1 MDRDQASQ
9 LVKEWTSSVSLI
21 KHMLC
26 VEAAMRGLAK
36 HFKQDE
42 ELWGMAGLLH
52 DLDYEKLKDTP
63 QLHPSLVYAEL
74 AKYPLDE
81 RIVQAIKA
89 HAWQHQADAPK
100 PNSQLEWS
108 LYTCD
113 ELTGLIVACAL
124 VTPSKKLS
132 DVTTESVIRK
142 FPKKDFAKGVDRA
155 RFELI
160 EPNLGLTVT
169 EFVAICLQSLQ
180 SISATLE
187 L

>member
-1 MDRDQASQ
+1 MHRDQALN
-9 LVKEWTSSVSLI
+9 LVKEWTSSPSLI

-26 VEAAMRGLAK
+26 VESAMRGLAK
-36 HFKQDE
+36 HFNQDE

-63 QLHPSLVYAEL
+63 QLHPSLVYEEL
-74 AKYPLDE
+74 AKYPIDE

-89 HAWQHQADAPK
+89 HAWQHQVDAPQ
-100 PNSQLEWS
+100 PNSLLEWA
-108 LYTCD
+108 LFTCD

-155 RFELI
+155 RFDLI

-180 SISATLE
+180 GISSTLE